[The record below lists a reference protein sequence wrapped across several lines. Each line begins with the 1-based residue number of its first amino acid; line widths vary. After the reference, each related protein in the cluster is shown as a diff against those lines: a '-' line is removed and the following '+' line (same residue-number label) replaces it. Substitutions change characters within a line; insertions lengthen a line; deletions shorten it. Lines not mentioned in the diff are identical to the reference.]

1 MFYHLIKGKEA
12 IAADKK
18 KVSHY
23 LALTKHFALN
33 EFTISQRDKNQE
45 FMYEWGIDFET
56 AKDIVLGLRTCDY
69 VDGPRADDKNLPGRN
84 DVWIFGKTLR
94 CSNDEQVETYI
105 KLTHYPGANG
115 IGCLCI
121 SFHASERPL
130 SYVFGGE

>member
-1 MFYHLIKGKEA
+1 M
-12 IAADKK
+12 AADKK

-23 LALTKHFALN
+23 LALTKSFAQN
-33 EFTISQRDKNQE
+33 EFTISQRSKNLR
-45 FMYEWGIDFET
+45 FMFDWGIDFET
-56 AKDIVLGLRTCDY
+56 AKDIVLDLKTCDY
-69 VDGPRADDKNLPGRN
+69 VAGPCADDKHIPGRN

-105 KLTHYPGANG
+105 KVTHYPGANG

-130 SYVFGGE
+130 NYVFGGDQREVYLLP